1 MLLVATTVVI
11 GTGAG
16 VSAQRPPTVAA
27 AANLNFA
34 LTEIANQFKVD
45 RGTSVEVVFGAS
57 GTLTRQIQDGAP
69 FELFL
74 AADEEFPNQLA
85 KAGLTRDA
93 GVVYAVGRLVIF
105 APNGSPLTVDE
116 RLNGL
121 ARVIKSGK
129 AGRFAI
135 ANPDVAPY
143 GKAAESVLRKRGLWD
158 AIRPQLVLGDTIAQ
172 AAQFATTGNAIGG
185 LVAYSLGTRS
195 GVRRAREVRGD
206 SGDRSPAAP
215 SADGAPQTR
224 GRDGDAVLRLPAGRD
239 RARHSSEARV
249 RSATIAAMDWTAL
262 RVSLWLGAG
271 TIAILLPFG
280 IWFGRLLAIHQF
292 RGKVLVEALVTVPL
306 VLPPTVLG
314 FYLLV
319 MFGARSP
326 LGQAFQSLVGQ
337 TLPFSFEGLLLASA
351 IANIPFVVQPIQRG
365 FEAIPSDVRDAAACC
380 GLTPWQRFAR
390 IEVPLAW
397 PGILTAAIL
406 AFAHTLG
413 EFGVVLMVGG
423 NLPGET
429 RTLSVAIYDR
439 MQAFDDRSAGVMAAT
454 LLVIAVATLM
464 LTTTLSRRVGV
475 RRG

>member
-1 MLLVATTVVI
+1 
-11 GTGAG
+11 
-16 VSAQRPPTVAA
+16 
-27 AANLNFA
+27 
-34 LTEIANQFKVD
+34 
-45 RGTSVEVVFGAS
+45 
-57 GTLTRQIQDGAP
+57 
-69 FELFL
+69 
-74 AADEEFPNQLA
+74 
-85 KAGLTRDA
+85 
-93 GVVYAVGRLVIF
+93 
-105 APNGSPLTVDE
+105 
-116 RLNGL
+116 
-121 ARVIKSGK
+121 
-129 AGRFAI
+129 
-135 ANPDVAPY
+135 
-143 GKAAESVLRKRGLWD
+143 
-158 AIRPQLVLGDTIAQ
+158 
-172 AAQFATTGNAIGG
+172 
-185 LVAYSLGTRS
+185 
-195 GVRRAREVRGD
+195 
-206 SGDRSPAAP
+206 
-215 SADGAPQTR
+215 
-224 GRDGDAVLRLPAGRD
+224 
-239 RARHSSEARV
+239 
-249 RSATIAAMDWTAL
+249 MDWTAL

-271 TIAILLPFG
+271 TIAILLPLG
-280 IWFGRLLAIHQF
+280 VWFGRLLAVHQF

-326 LGQAFQSLVGQ
+326 LGQAFESLVGHL
-337 TLPFSFEGLLLASA
+337 LPFSFAGLLLASA

-406 AFAHTLG
+406 TFAHTLG

-454 LLVIAVATLM
+454 LLVIAVVTLM
-464 LTTTLSRRVGV
+464 LTTTLSHRVGL